1 MKKNLVAFAVVAAV
15 LVPGAAFAA
24 DSSAKDNGPV
34 LYGYAQITGS
44 QQFGTGGP
52 EGLIFGAHR
61 IRLGVKGEATPGVT
75 YNFQYKWDGAWMSGG
90 SLAGASALFPGV
102 NGESGVQDAWINFGF
117 IPEVQLKV
125 GKFRVPVG
133 LERTQYSG
141 NDLWFIQRSMNQ
153 SLGADRSAGAMF
165 HSSDVL
171 NTGIYYSLGI
181 FDNHSLDGNNAFTLF
196 GNGNPTGY
204 ANVGVP
210 FGGPNIHPVS
220 TNSKVFGA
228 PSLPADASS
237 GQNTVG
243 GVLSNGT
250 GKYLFAGMVGYK
262 LNPLLNVE
270 LSGARADTLLAGPGF
285 ANSITSWNVG
295 ADGGLMG
302 LKYMAEYSHV
312 TSYQGIGGL
321 NANDWYVALAANLH
335 QMTLTPDWLDIEPA
349 VRFERF
355 DWNYNGSKM
364 YLNNT
369 TIGVNYS
376 FNPNNPYAARVQ
388 LNYVIPTQGAAFRTA
403 YKAGD
408 YGTIPTNGYIYNT
421 LALQFQAGF

>member
-1 MKKNLVAFAVVAAV
+1 MKKNLVTFAVAAALLVPAFA
-15 LVPGAAFAA
+15 FAD
-24 DSSAKDNGPV
+24 DSSDTAKTGPI

-44 QQFGTGGP
+44 QQFGTNGP

-61 IRLGVKGEATPGVT
+61 IRLGVKGEAVKGVT
-75 YNFQYKWDGAWMSGG
+75 YDFQYKWDGAWMSGG
-90 SLAGASALFPGV
+90 ALSGASKVLNTNV
-102 NGESGVQDAWINFGF
+102 NGESGVQDAWINFDF
-117 IPEVQLKV
+117 VPEVQLKV

-133 LERTQYSG
+133 LERTQYGG

-165 HSSDVL
+165 HSPDVM
-171 NTGIYYSLGI
+171 NTGLYYSLGV
-181 FDNHSLDGNNAFTLF
+181 FDNHSLDGNNAFSDSGSLPIEQDV
-196 GNGNPTGY
+196 NGQKVM
-204 ANVGVP
+204 NVGLP
-210 FGGPNIHPVS
+210 FG
-220 TNSKVFGA
+220 A
-228 PSLPADASS
+228 
-237 GQNTVG
+237 GQTTVG
-243 GVLSNGT
+243 GVLSNGS

-262 LNPLLNVE
+262 LNPLLDVE
-270 LSGARADTLLAGPGF
+270 LSGARADTLFYGPQY

-295 ADGGLMG
+295 ARGGLMG

-312 TSYQGIGGL
+312 TSYGGWAGL

-335 QMTLTPDWLDIEPA
+335 QMTLTPSWLDIEPA

-355 DWNYNGSKM
+355 NWNNNGSEA

-376 FNPNNPYAARVQ
+376 VNPDDPYAARVQ
-388 LNYVIPTQGAAFRTA
+388 LNYVIPTQGAAFRAA
-403 YKAGD
+403 YQSRDFGVV
-408 YGTIPTNGYIYNT
+408 PTNAYIYNT

>member
-1 MKKNLVAFAVVAAV
+1 MKKNLIALAVAAAV

-24 DSSAKDNGPV
+24 DSDTSSKVFLPENSQDTGPI
-34 LYGYAQITGS
+34 LYGFAQITGS
-44 QQFGTGGP
+44 QQFGTPGN

-61 IRLGVKGEATPGVT
+61 IRLGVKGTAVPGVT

-90 SLAGASALFPGV
+90 SLDKANSSFPGV
-102 NGESGVQDAWINFGF
+102 SGESGVQDAEINFGF

-133 LERTQYSG
+133 MERTQFG
-141 NDLWFIQRSMNQ
+141 GDDLWFIQRSMNQ

-165 HSSDVL
+165 HSPDVM

-196 GNGNPTGY
+196 GNGNPTGI

-210 FGGPNIHPVS
+210 FVS
-220 TNSKVFGA
+220 KTAQTS
-228 PSLPADASS
+228 
-237 GQNTVG
+237 VG
-243 GVLSNGT
+243 GVLTQGSGR
-250 GKYLFAGMVGYK
+250 YLFAGMVGYK
-262 LNPLLNVE
+262 LNPLLNIE
-270 LSGARADTLLAGPGF
+270 LSGARADALNAGPGL
-285 ANSITSWNVG
+285 ANSITAWNVG
-295 ADGGLMG
+295 ARGGMMG
-302 LKYMAEYSHV
+302 LKYMGEYSHV
-312 TSYQGIGGL
+312 TSYQGVGGL

-335 QMTLTPDWLDIEPA
+335 EMTLTPDWLDIEPA

-355 DWNYNGSKM
+355 NWNYNGQAQ

-369 TIGVNYS
+369 TLGINYS
-376 FNPNNPYAARVQ
+376 VNPDNPYAARIQ

-403 YKAGD
+403 YAEGNT
-408 YGTIPTNGYIYNT
+408 GAVPTNGYIYNT
-421 LALQFQAGF
+421 MVLQFQAGF